1 MQGPLCL
8 LLYLLL
14 MALSPGVYGQSVE
27 ICDNAIDDDL
37 DGLVDLNDPDCD
49 CPVLE
54 PVSLIPNPSFEEADC
69 CPNSRSQLNC
79 ASGWIQA
86 SEPTTDLIHDCGW
99 QGWDDYLPPRPFP
112 DGEAIMG
119 FRNGRPAF
127 MEESVPQP
135 SWKEYAGACLLNPL
149 IADNRYRF
157 EFDLGFAN
165 AANSPPI
172 NVTFYGSTDCDNLP
186 FGIGEV
192 ELGCPTNGPGWQRL
206 GSVNVQG
213 GSGNRWV
220 KTGIEV
226 TPPVDI
232 MAIAIGPD
240 CQDRPSQIPLYYFFD
255 NLLLADFESFQF
267 KISGTA
273 HPCSVA
279 FTLQLPERD
288 NLNYQWYLEGV
299 ALLGE
304 VTPMLS
310 HMYGFGNYVCRVED
324 PDGCRVTPAYYH
336 ELLPIEEDVTV
347 TICAEEVFPFGARD
361 LSSSGS
367 YVDTFKSIDY
377 CDSIVTLD
385 LRVLVDLADTIS
397 GKIFV
402 GEAFEVAGRRL
413 RTLGNHTIAISSF
426 IGCDSLVLVDIEH
439 YNVYFPTAFSPNGD
453 GVNDRYEVAG
463 NDELLEVIEV
473 AIYDRWGSLI
483 SSGKDWDGTD
493 RGREAATGVYV
504 YRVRLLMDDGAERE
518 FAGSLMLMR

>member
-1 MQGPLCL
+1 
-8 LLYLLL
+8 